1 MSKGVDIG
9 LDDILGSDDKA
20 VAAEVADA
28 VADAAE
34 LVEAEPPRDPAWHK
48 FEADLRVGLR
58 LVKRQVM
65 TTIRDGKPPKKVTV
79 TWVLREAGRGRS
91 QFYAAHAG
99 FEARVDLI
107 QRAVERLV
115 TIRTGQGR
123 RLPAK
128 GQLADENRQLK
139 THIKTIEAR
148 EISKLAAIAFE
159 KAFPRD
165 IALISGENSRLRADV
180 ARLEGEIQ
188 SLRSYIRSLGA
199 YQDISAMKTGNVR
212 PFRQE

>member
-1 MSKGVDIG
+1 MSRDTDIG
-9 LDDILGSDDKA
+9 LDDILEPSNET

-28 VADAAE
+28 IADAAE
-34 LVEAEPPRDPAWHK
+34 LAEADTPRDPAWHR

-65 TTIRDGKPPKKVTV
+65 ASIREGKQPKKVTV

-99 FEARVDLI
+99 FEARVDLV

-115 TIRTGQGR
+115 ATRAGQAR
-123 RLPAK
+123 RQPSRIA
-128 GQLADENRQLK
+128 LADENRELRARLK
-139 THIKTIEAR
+139 EMEAR

-165 IALISGENSRLRADV
+165 VSLLAAENTKLRSDV
-180 ARLEGEIQ
+180 SRLEGEVEA
-188 SLRSYIRSLGA
+188 LRAYIRSLGKH
-199 YQDISAMKTGNVR
+199 QDIPDMRSGNVT
-212 PFRQE
+212 PFTR